1 MRLLVNANAV
11 LTEAYAIATAPAP
24 AQGEDQELPGEVA
37 RFLAH
42 LRLLEDVPFQ
52 YLVPDS
58 ALLPPE
64 SIRFF
69 YLDRNWTD
77 AAVDGALAAGTFTS
91 AERAALTARYAEIRE
106 AVDRAE
112 RNVWAD
118 RLGGGGHD
126 GPAEVATGFLLRS
139 RAVSGWPGLHVR
151 AYREGEPEPMRMLR
165 IERLAP
171 AVLLALIDGIPD
183 SVVLEE
189 PRQGIQFGVDA
200 DPGGRFHANVRD
212 PADGHFTGTTAPVP
226 FRKDTPGLIDMTTL
240 RERLIAT
247 GEVGAALDAAEYAL
261 QMLQLPYQQW
271 FGEGGGGGGGAP
283 VMSDFLHTIIAVGEM
298 RTWLR
303 TTP

>member
-1 MRLLVNANAV
+1 MNVLIDPGRI
-11 LTEAYAIATAPAP
+11 LTEAYATATAPAP
-24 AQGEDQELPGEVA
+24 VQGEDQELPGQVA

-69 YLDRNWTD
+69 YLDRNWSD

-91 AERAALTARYAEIRE
+91 AERATLTARHAEIRA

-112 RNVWAD
+112 RDVWAD
-118 RLGGGGHD
+118 RLGSAGHD
-126 GPAEVATGFLLRS
+126 GPAEVVTGFLLRS
-139 RAVSGWPGLHVR
+139 RAVSGWPGMHVR
-151 AYREGEPEPMRMLR
+151 AYREGNAAPMRMLR

-171 AVLLALIDGIPD
+171 AVLFALIDGIPD

-189 PRQGIQFGVDA
+189 PRQGIQFGVD
-200 DPGGRFHANVRD
+200 DVDGTFHVNVRD
-212 PADGHFTGTTAPVP
+212 PDDGSATGDTAAVP
-226 FRKDTPGLIDMTTL
+226 FRAGAPGVIDMTKL
-240 RERLIAT
+240 SANLL
-247 GEVGAALDAAEYAL
+247 GEIGQPDEELDSAEYAL

-271 FGEGGGGGGGAP
+271 FGDAP
-283 VMSDFLHTIIAVGEM
+283 ATMPDLLRPVIKVAEM

-303 TTP
+303 LET

>member
-1 MRLLVNANAV
+1 VKLFIDPHQV
-11 LTEAYAIATAPAP
+11 LQEAYATAAAPPVPAP
-24 AQGEDQELPGEVA
+24 GEETGLPSEVE

-42 LRLLEDVPFQ
+42 LRLLENIPFQ

-58 ALLPPE
+58 DLLPPE

-77 AAVDGALAAGTFTS
+77 AAADGALAAGTFTT
-91 AERAALTARYAEIRE
+91 AERAALTARYAEVRD

-118 RLGGGGHD
+118 RSGGVGHD
-126 GPAEVATGFLLRS
+126 GAADVATGFLLRS
-139 RAVSGWPGLHVR
+139 RAVSGWPGMHVR
-151 AYREGEPEPMRMLR
+151 AYLQGSTAPMRMLR

-171 AVLLALIDGIPD
+171 AVLFALIDGVPD

-200 DPGGRFHANVRD
+200 DDDGRFHANVRN
-212 PADGHFTGTTAPVP
+212 PADGSFTGTTVPVP
-226 FRKDTPGLIDMTTL
+226 FRKGSPGLIDMTTL
-240 RERLIAT
+240 RKRLVDT
-247 GEVGAALDAAEYAL
+247 GQVGGALDSAEYAL

-271 FGEGGGGGGGAP
+271 FGDVVGP
-283 VMSDFLHTIIAVGEM
+283 VTMADFLNTVIAVGEM
-298 RTWLR
+298 RTWVR
-303 TTP
+303 TEV